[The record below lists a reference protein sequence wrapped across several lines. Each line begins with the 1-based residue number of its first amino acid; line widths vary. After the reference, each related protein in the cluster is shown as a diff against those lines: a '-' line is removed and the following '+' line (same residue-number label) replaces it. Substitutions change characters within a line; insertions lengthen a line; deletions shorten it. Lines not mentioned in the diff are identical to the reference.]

1 MIKKV
6 FSGLGGLPAPA
17 KIAIVLGVLLAL
29 LGALVWAFWMNWK
42 VGLALV
48 VGLVLLVVFLVIVGA
63 VMGAMGKSRA
73 KPFEQELASNAGA
86 APSGV
91 SAAASRARLDD
102 LRRRF
107 EEGVETFRRHGK
119 DVYSLPW
126 YMIVGEPG
134 SGKTEVIRHSEI
146 GFPPGLQDELQGS
159 GGTINMD
166 WWFTNHAIILDTAGR
181 LLFEEVGS
189 SSTSEWK
196 EFLKLLATHR
206 PNCPV
211 NGLMLVLPADSLI
224 MDSPEE
230 IDAKGGRIARQLD
243 LIQRTL
249 DVRFPVFVLI
259 TKADL
264 INGFR
269 EFFDELDDPQLAH
282 QMLGWSNQGEL
293 DEPFYP
299 EDVAEHFLEI
309 KDRLIRRR
317 GGLLLDPVA
326 REREQRIDE
335 IDAMYTFP
343 ESVEQIVPRLKRYL
357 ELIFAEGE
365 WATKP
370 LFLRGIYFVSSMRE
384 GSALDQDLAEA
395 MGVPL
400 DTLPEGRVWERDR
413 SYFLRDMFLEK
424 MFRERGL
431 VTRASNTNQLKRK
444 RQVALY
450 GFTAVALMVLLLVTF
465 WQASSLR
472 SSIRNPRNFWV
483 AMSESY
489 DGDPRGQTYPV
500 IVGGEETRASH
511 DGLTYLG
518 NETIDSGGGLR
529 RPDGGDLQRAQMP
542 EYLAAQVTRP
552 IRVPLIFKPA
562 SWFSSTT
569 DVSRRQEAAEVVLT
583 HALLDPLV
591 RRAATSLNRSNRV
604 GPAEGPVLVELLR
617 VYGAAEAPAPQLG
630 PLFEYVMRDE
640 MLGETSRGDGTKPGA
655 RDEAMADLESMQRGF
670 EEIYRNRR
678 GGEWPRSV
686 LELSSPN
693 PVTMLQTEVNRYAEG
708 VARQFGDSAEPV
720 DALGRAMRL
729 RGAMR
734 RFREA
739 EDRLIASYAE
749 GGAGGQSLVSWE
761 AEVGTIIRAASEI
774 GSLSAGYGGGAF
786 DEWFLGTVGDSR
798 TRYEQQIDAMLATLP
813 EATPA
818 DQVVG
823 ELDDT
828 RRRLFEMRTTL
839 EEARTDLRSMS
850 DALENE
856 RRELQALGESIF
868 TPMNVEQLAI
878 RGEAAY
884 AVRARMYAE
893 AEAVRARETRLSR
906 FVDLPRSLGE
916 LDDEIAEQ
924 RVGNAPLRTVRE
936 GTLINDAV
944 LATDRALDRIRAR
957 QAGLMFEQASLLPDP
972 PGDLASVEG
981 RVTELA
987 ATEEPMTGWELPM
1000 LSLDEPGVMRDGY
1013 HPRSGPS
1020 MIESLGGIEQQLR
1033 LARDNTRAEEYRRL
1047 RSEYAAEYLEYWAGL
1062 IRQGGGMRTGEDWAD
1077 FRAVLSSL
1085 DSPQR
1090 VSDLTR
1096 TLGELNAQR
1105 LEALEGLDLTDDA
1118 LWNPEFRADRDNAVR
1133 AIRDHQQRLRDERA
1147 LRSWVSSWTALGRN
1161 FEAARLNLLNTSV
1174 DEFREDFAHL
1184 MTDDRH
1190 ASDFWVDLTVSAV
1203 EMIREQGEEITI
1215 EACRE
1220 LEGLRMFPL
1229 ARLDPNV
1236 DLATLQDVSV
1246 ETGPSRVLSPEEL
1259 ARAGEL
1265 SRRAMPRASGGG
1277 GSYAPGQLGHPDAST
1292 GFPRIDEALESIRQS
1307 PLPEPWSRQ
1316 DLEGIQRLLSGL
1328 SADPDR
1334 PFECTV
1340 TLLGPQRRP
1349 SGGVTPAHITFPNF
1363 RLLSVNERGI
1373 ETLVGES
1380 LTTLD
1385 ESAIGE
1391 LRYPGDSLRLEFIY
1405 NEGGELRR
1413 VGRSVSGAW
1422 GPLTLI
1428 HRFGAEP
1435 VSPDSSVW
1443 EVEYTFQHTLDGR
1456 PLTYGLWLRLEF
1468 EQPLPALDDWGRP

>member
-1 MIKKV
+1 MKKL

-17 KIAIVLGVLLAL
+17 KIAIVLLVLVVL
-29 LGALVWAFWMNWK
+29 LGALVWAFLMNWK

-48 VGLVLLVVFLVIVGA
+48 IGLVLLLVFLVIVGA
-63 VMGAMGKSRA
+63 VMGAMGKSKA

-86 APSGV
+86 APTGV

-107 EEGVETFRRHGK
+107 EEGVETFNRHGK

-196 EFLKLLATHR
+196 EFLKLLAKHR

-224 MDSPEE
+224 KDPPEE
-230 IDAKGGRIARQLD
+230 IEAKGGRIARQLD
-243 LIQRTL
+243 MIQRTL
-249 DVRFPVFVLI
+249 DVRFPVFLLI

-264 INGFR
+264 VNGFR

-282 QMLGWSNQGEL
+282 QMLGWSNQGDL
-293 DEPFYP
+293 DDPFYP

-317 GGLLLDPVA
+317 GGLLQDPVA
-326 REREQRIDE
+326 REKDQRIDE

-365 WATKP
+365 WANKP

-400 DTLPEGRVWERDR
+400 ETLPEGRVWERDR

-431 VTRASNTNQLKRK
+431 VTRATNTNKLKRK
-444 RQVALY
+444 RQVTLY
-450 GFTAVALMVLLLVTF
+450 GFTAVALLLLLLVTF

-472 SSIRNPRNFWV
+472 SSIRAPRNFWV
-483 AMSESY
+483 AMSEAY

-500 IVGGEETRASH
+500 IIGGEETRASH
-511 DGLTYLG
+511 DNLTYLG
-518 NETIDSGGGLR
+518 NETIDSRGALR

-542 EYLAAQVTRP
+542 EYLASQVTRP

-591 RRAATSLNRSNRV
+591 RRAVTSLNQSNRV
-604 GPAEGPVLVELLR
+604 GPGEGPVLVELLR
-617 VYGAAEAPAPQLG
+617 MYGAAEAPAPQLEPMLG
-630 PLFEYVMRDE
+630 YVMRDE
-640 MLGETSRGDGTKPGA
+640 MLGETSDGALEEA
-655 RDEAMADLESMQRGF
+655 REDLESMQRGF
-670 EEIYRNRR
+670 EEIFRNRR
-678 GGEWPRSV
+678 GNDWPRSV
-686 LELSSPN
+686 LALSSPN
-693 PVTMLQTEVNRYAEG
+693 PVTMLQSEVNRYAEG

-749 GGAGGQSLVSWE
+749 GGSGGQSLVSWE
-761 AEVGTIIRAASEI
+761 AEVATITRAASEI
-774 GSLSAGYGGGAF
+774 ETLSADYDGGPF
-786 DEWFLGTVGDSR
+786 DRWFLETVGDSK
-798 TRYEQQIDAMLATLP
+798 TRYEQQIDAMLAALP
-813 EATPA
+813 EPTPA
-818 DQVVG
+818 DQVV
-823 ELDDT
+823 EQLDET

-839 EEARTDLRSMS
+839 DEARADLQGRSDS
-850 DALENE
+850 LEND
-856 RRELQALGESIF
+856 RRELQALGESLF

-878 RGEAAY
+878 RGEPAF
-884 AVRARMYAE
+884 AVRARMYAR
-893 AEAVRARETRLSR
+893 AEGVRVRESRMAR

-916 LDDEIAEQ
+916 LDTEIADQ
-924 RVGNAPLRTVRE
+924 RTSNIPLRTVRE
-936 GTLINDAV
+936 GTLINSAV

-957 QAGLMFEQASLLPDP
+957 QASLMFEQAILLPDP
-972 PGDLASVEG
+972 PEDLESVEG
-981 RVTELA
+981 RVAELA
-987 ATEEPMTGWELPM
+987 ATDTPLTGWDIPLLP
-1000 LSLDEPGVMRDGY
+1000 LDEPGVMRDGY

-1033 LARDNTRAEEYRRL
+1033 TARDNTRAEQYRRL
-1047 RSEYAAEYLEYWAGL
+1047 RTEYAAEYLEYWAGL
-1062 IRQGGGMRTGEDWAD
+1062 IRQGGGFQTGEDWAD
-1077 FRAVLSSL
+1077 FRSVLSTL
-1085 DSPQR
+1085 ESPQR

-1096 TLGELNAQR
+1096 TLGEMNAQR
-1105 LEALEGLDLTDDA
+1105 LEALEDMDLTDNA
-1118 LWNPEFRADRDNAVR
+1118 LWDEGFRADRDNAVQ
-1133 AIRDHQQRLRDERA
+1133 AIRQHQQRLRDERA
-1147 LRSWVSSWTALGRN
+1147 MREWVSNWTALGRN
-1161 FEAARLNLLNTSV
+1161 FETARLNLLNTKT
-1174 DEFREDFAHL
+1174 DDFRDDFAHL

-1190 ASDFWVDLTVSAV
+1190 ATDFWVDLTVSAV

-1215 EACRE
+1215 AACRE
-1220 LEGLRMFPL
+1220 LEGLRKFPL
-1229 ARLDPNV
+1229 ARLDPTV
-1236 DLATLQDVSV
+1236 DLSTLQEVSV
-1246 ETGPSRVLSPEEL
+1246 ESSPSRVLSADEL
-1259 ARAGEL
+1259 ARTGAL
-1265 SRRAMPRASGGG
+1265 VRQAVPRASSGS
-1277 GSYAPGQLGHPDAST
+1277 GSYTPEQLGHPGATT
-1292 GFPRIDEALESIRQS
+1292 GNARIDEALESIRQS
-1307 PLPEPWSRQ
+1307 PLPEPWSRD
-1316 DLEGIQRLLSGL
+1316 DLEGIRLLLGGL
-1328 SADPDR
+1328 SADPNR

-1349 SGGVTPAHITFPNF
+1349 SAGVTPGNITFPNF
-1363 RLLSVNERGI
+1363 RLLTVNDRGI

-1380 LTTLD
+1380 LTSL
-1385 ESAIGE
+1385 EEAEIGE
-1391 LRYPGDSLRLEFIY
+1391 LRYPGDALRLEFTY

-1413 VGRSVSGAW
+1413 VSQTVSGAW
-1422 GPLTLI
+1422 GPLALI
-1428 HRFGAEP
+1428 HRYGLEP
-1435 VSPDSSVW
+1435 VSPGSNIW
-1443 EVEYTFQHTLDGR
+1443 EVEYTFPHTLDGR
-1456 PLTYGLWLRLEF
+1456 PLTYGVWLRLEF
-1468 EQPLPALDDWGRP
+1468 EQPLPELDEWGRP